1 MSDLLIKPLRAYE
14 DRGTIRDVD
23 NEPYAAPVWLAKELE
38 QLKLC
43 KIVGEVGGEKQP
55 AASATAP
62 DSSASTLSTPLSVPP
77 GPDASAALR
86 LEKKGQ
92 RWIIV
97 DAQGARVG
105 DFIGKQEQAEA
116 ELAKQLAA
124 LSPPSADTPPADTP
138 PPAAGDQP
146 PADQPPADQPPA
158 GQLNDNPPQE

>member
-43 KIVGEVGGEKQP
+43 EIVGEVGGEKKP
-55 AASATAP
+55 AASTSAP
-62 DSSASTLSTPLSVPP
+62 GNSASTLTTPLSVPP

-97 DAQGARVG
+97 DAQGARVD
-105 DFIGKQEQAEA
+105 DFIGKREEAEA
-116 ELAKQLAA
+116 ELAKRLAT
-124 LSPPSADTPPADTP
+124 LSPAADTPPADDAP
-138 PPAAGDQP
+138 SAAGDQLPADQP
-146 PADQPPADQPPA
+146 PADQPPADQP
-158 GQLNDNPPQE
+158 NDNPPQE

>member
-1 MSDLLIKPLRAYE
+1 MSDQLIKPLRAYE
-14 DRGTIRDVD
+14 DRGKIRDTD
-23 NEPYAAPVWLAKELE
+23 DEPYAAPMWLAKELE

-43 KIVGEVGGEKQP
+43 KIVGEVGIDKQP
-55 AASATAP
+55 AASTSAP
-62 DSSASTLSTPLSVPP
+62 GNSASILSTPLSVPP

-86 LEKKGQ
+86 LDKKGQ

-105 DFIGKQEQAEA
+105 DFIGKREEAEA

-124 LSPPSADTPPADTP
+124 LSPAAADTPPAETP
-138 PPAAGDQP
+138 P

-158 GQLNDNPPQE
+158 GQPNDNPPQE

>member
-43 KIVGEVGGEKQP
+43 EIVGEVGGEKK
-55 AASATAP
+55 AP
-62 DSSASTLSTPLSVPP
+62 GPSTPLGVPP
-77 GPDASAALR
+77 GSEDSAALR

-105 DFIGKQEQAEA
+105 DFIGKREEAEA
-116 ELAKQLAA
+116 ELAKRLAA
-124 LSPPSADTPPADTP
+124 LSPAADTPPADTP
-138 PPAAGDQP
+138 PLAAGEQP
-146 PADQPPADQPPA
+146 PADQPPADQPSA
-158 GQLNDNPPQE
+158 GQPNDNPPQE

>member
-23 NEPYAAPVWLAKELE
+23 HEPYAAPVWLAKELE

-43 KIVGEVGGEKQP
+43 EIVGEVGGQKKAP
-55 AASATAP
+55 GPTTAP
-62 DSSASTLSTPLSVPP
+62 DVPP
-77 GPDASAALR
+77 DSVGLAPLR

-105 DFIGKQEQAEA
+105 DFIGKREEAEA

-124 LSPPSADTPPADTP
+124 LSSAAADIPPADTP

-158 GQLNDNPPQE
+158 GQPNDNPPQE

>member
-43 KIVGEVGGEKQP
+43 EIVGEAGGEKK
-55 AASATAP
+55 AP
-62 DSSASTLSTPLSVPP
+62 GPSTPLGVPP
-77 GPDASAALR
+77 GSEDYAALR

-105 DFIGKQEQAEA
+105 DFIGKREEAEA
-116 ELAKQLAA
+116 ELAKRLAA
-124 LSPPSADTPPADTP
+124 LSPAADTPPADTP
-138 PPAAGDQP
+138 PLAAGEQP
-146 PADQPPADQPPA
+146 PADQPPADQPSA
-158 GQLNDNPPQE
+158 GQPNDNPPQE

>member
-1 MSDLLIKPLRAYE
+1 MSDQLIKPLRAYE
-14 DRGTIRDVD
+14 DRGKIRDTD
-23 NEPYAAPVWLAKELE
+23 DEPYAAPMWLAKELE

-43 KIVGEVGGEKQP
+43 KIVGQAGGEKQP
-55 AASATAP
+55 AAVAP
-62 DSSASTLSTPLSVPP
+62 APGSSASALSTPLSLPP

-97 DAQGARVG
+97 DAQGARVD
-105 DFIGKQEQAEA
+105 DFIGKREEAEA
-116 ELAKQLAA
+116 ELAKRLAA
-124 LSPPSADTPPADTP
+124 LSPAADA

-158 GQLNDNPPQE
+158 DQPNDNPPQE

>member
-43 KIVGEVGGEKQP
+43 EIVGEVGGEKKP
-55 AASATAP
+55 AASTSAP
-62 DSSASTLSTPLSVPP
+62 GNSASTLSTLLSVPP

-97 DAQGARVG
+97 DAQGARVD
-105 DFIGKQEQAEA
+105 DFIGKREEAEA
-116 ELAKQLAA
+116 ELAKRLAT
-124 LSPPSADTPPADTP
+124 LSPAADTPPADDA

-158 GQLNDNPPQE
+158 GQPNDNPPQE

>member
-23 NEPYAAPVWLAKELE
+23 SEPYAAPVWLAKELQE
-38 QLKLC
+38 LKLC
-43 KIVGEVGGEKQP
+43 KIVGEAGGEKKP
-55 AASATAP
+55 AASTPAP
-62 DSSASTLSTPLSVPP
+62 GGSAPTLSNPLSVPP

-97 DAQGARVG
+97 DAQGARVD
-105 DFIGKQEQAEA
+105 DFIGKREEAEA
-116 ELAKQLAA
+116 ELAKRLAA
-124 LSPPSADTPPADTP
+124 LSPAAADTPLADDV

-158 GQLNDNPPQE
+158 DQPNDNPPQE

>member
-43 KIVGEVGGEKQP
+43 EIVGEVGDEKKP
-55 AASATAP
+55 AASSSAP
-62 DSSASTLSTPLSVPP
+62 GNSASTLSKPLSVPP
-77 GPDASAALR
+77 APDASAALR

-97 DAQGARVG
+97 DAQGARVD
-105 DFIGKQEQAEA
+105 DFIGKREEAEA
-116 ELAKQLAA
+116 ELAKRLAA
-124 LSPPSADTPPADTP
+124 LSPATADTPPADDV
-138 PPAAGDQP
+138 PPAAGDQPPTDQP
-146 PADQPPADQPPA
+146 PADQPPADQP
-158 GQLNDNPPQE
+158 NDNPPQE

>member
-1 MSDLLIKPLRAYE
+1 MSDQLIKPLRAYE
-14 DRGTIRDVD
+14 DRGKIRDID
-23 NEPYAAPVWLAKELE
+23 DEPYAAPMWLAKELE

-43 KIVGEVGGEKQP
+43 EIVGEVGGEKKP
-55 AASATAP
+55 AASTSAPGGAAT
-62 DSSASTLSTPLSVPP
+62 TLSTPLSVPP
-77 GPDASAALR
+77 GADASTALR

-124 LSPPSADTPPADTP
+124 LLPAAADTPPADTP
-138 PPAAGDQP
+138 PPADQP
-146 PADQPPADQPPA
+146 PADQPPVE
-158 GQLNDNPPQE
+158 LSNDNPPQE

>member
-55 AASATAP
+55 VASAPAP
-62 DSSASTLSTPLSVPP
+62 SSSASTLSTPLSVPP

-97 DAQGARVG
+97 DAQGARVD
-105 DFIGKQEQAEA
+105 DFIGKREEAEA
-116 ELAKQLAA
+116 ELAMRLAA
-124 LSPPSADTPPADTP
+124 LSPAADIPPAGDA

-158 GQLNDNPPQE
+158 DQPNDNPPQE

>member
-1 MSDLLIKPLRAYE
+1 MPDLLIKPLRAYE

-43 KIVGEVGGEKQP
+43 EIVGEVGGEKRP
-55 AASATAP
+55 AASNSAP
-62 DSSASTLSTPLSVPP
+62 GNSASTLSTPLSVPP

-97 DAQGARVG
+97 DAQGVRAD
-105 DFIGKQEQAEA
+105 DFIGKREEAEA
-116 ELAKQLAA
+116 DLAKRLAA
-124 LSPPSADTPPADTP
+124 LSPAAADTPPADTP
-138 PPAAGDQP
+138 PPADLP

-158 GQLNDNPPQE
+158 GQPNDNQPQE

>member
-43 KIVGEVGGEKQP
+43 EIVGEVGGEKK
-55 AASATAP
+55 AP
-62 DSSASTLSTPLSVPP
+62 GTSTLLGVPP
-77 GPDASAALR
+77 GTEDSAALR

-105 DFIGKQEQAEA
+105 DFIGKREEAEA

-124 LSPPSADTPPADTP
+124 LSSAAAAAAAAADAPPADTP
-138 PPAAGDQP
+138 PLAAGEQP

-158 GQLNDNPPQE
+158 GQPNDNPPQE

>member
-43 KIVGEVGGEKQP
+43 EIVGEVGGEKK
-55 AASATAP
+55 AP
-62 DSSASTLSTPLSVPP
+62 GTSTLLGVPP
-77 GPDASAALR
+77 GTEDSAALR

-105 DFIGKQEQAEA
+105 DFIGKREEAEA
-116 ELAKQLAA
+116 ELAKRLAA
-124 LSPPSADTPPADTP
+124 LSPAAADTPPADDAP
-138 PPAAGDQP
+138 RAAGDQP
-146 PADQPPADQPPA
+146 PADQPPADQPPV
-158 GQLNDNPPQE
+158 GQPNDNPPQE